1 MATILAIDDH
11 PDNLVS
17 INAILKDL
25 IPGCHMITALSG
37 AEGIETAMRETPD
50 TILLDIKMPGMDG
63 YEVCKR
69 LKENEVTRHI
79 PVIMISAIKK
89 EPEDYA
95 KGLECGA
102 DGYLPKPIDEHV
114 LVAQVNSAL
123 RTKKAED
130 QLRNQK
136 ADLDQLVRRQTAE
149 LMEKNRQLIREI
161 DERRQAEKSLKES
174 EEKYRSMMEAMEDAA
189 FICSPDFCLE
199 YQNPAMTERI
209 GRDATGELCYK
220 VMHGRDEKCPGCI
233 HAKVMRG
240 EYVKTETVSPKDGKI
255 FSVSHSPIF
264 HTDGTVSKFSIFRDI
279 TETKKLTER
288 LDQAQRMEAI
298 GTLAGGIAHDFNN
311 ILFPIIGLSE
321 MLLEEM
327 PKDSPD
333 HENLQAIHTAATRA
347 GGLVKQILSFSR
359 QAEHQK
365 IPVRVQH
372 ILKEVLK
379 LTRSTIPSNIEIT
392 QLIQGDCG
400 LVMADPS
407 QVHQI
412 AMNLVT
418 NAYHAVEASGGGISI
433 ELKEAMIA
441 GREWAGATLKPGKYA
456 AITVSDTGHGIA
468 PEVMGKIFEPYFT
481 TKSLGKGTG
490 LGLSV
495 VHGIIK
501 DHGGDIRVESQPGK
515 GAAFTVYLPVLKMAL
530 EAVSRENPVIYE
542 SGTESIL
549 LVDDEEPIVRL
560 EQMMLER
567 LGYRIT
573 TRTSSIHALD
583 TFGAHPDA
591 FDLVITDMTMP
602 IMTGDRL
609 AGELRL
615 IKPGIPII
623 LCTGFTEKMDEQRAR
638 EMGVNG
644 FLMKPVVKSDLAR
657 MVRNVLR
664 AERGC

>member
-1 MATILAIDDH
+1 MAIILAIDDN

-17 INAILKDL
+17 VNAILKDL
-25 IPGCHMITALSG
+25 IAGCHVITALSG
-37 AEGIETAMRETPD
+37 SEGIETAMREVPD
-50 TILLDIKMPGMDG
+50 TILLDIKMPFMDG
-63 YEVCKR
+63 YEVCRR
-69 LKENEVTRHI
+69 LKANAVTCHI

-89 EPEDYA
+89 EPEDYVR
-95 KGLECGA
+95 GLECGA

-136 ADLDQLVRRQTAE
+136 AVLDQLVLRQTEE
-149 LMEKNRQLIREI
+149 LVEKNRQLIREI
-161 DERRQAEKSLKES
+161 DERKQVEKSLKES

-189 FICSPDFCLE
+189 FICSPDFHLE

-209 GRDATGELCYK
+209 GRDATGELCYQ
-220 VMHGRDEKCPGCI
+220 VMHGLDEKCPGCI

-240 EYVKTETVSPKDGKI
+240 EYVKTEIVSPRDGKI

-279 TETKKLTER
+279 TETKKMAER

-321 MLLEEM
+321 MLMEEA
-327 PKDSPD
+327 PEDSPD
-333 HENLQAIHTAATRA
+333 RENLQAIHTAATRA

-365 IPVRVQH
+365 IPVRIQH

-379 LTRSTIPSNIEIT
+379 LARSTIPANIEIT

-407 QVHQI
+407 QIHQI

-418 NAYHAVEASGGGISI
+418 NAYHAVEAAGGDISIALKEVMVSGGES
-433 ELKEAMIA
+433 
-441 GREWAGATLKPGKYA
+441 AGATFAPGKYA
-456 AITVSDTGHGIA
+456 AITVSDTGHGID
-468 PEVMGKIFEPYFT
+468 PRVMGKIFEPYFT
-481 TKSLGKGTG
+481 TKGLGKGTG

-495 VHGIIK
+495 VHGIVK
-501 DHGGDIRVESQPGK
+501 DHGGDIRVQSAPGK
-515 GAAFTVYLPVLKMAL
+515 GAAFTVYLPVLKIAL
-530 EAVSRENPVIYE
+530 EAVSRVPPIIHET
-542 SGTESIL
+542 GTESIL
-549 LVDDEEPIVRL
+549 LVDDEEAIVRL

-573 TRTSSIHALD
+573 TRTSSIQALD
-583 TFGAHPDA
+583 VFSARPEA

-609 AGELRL
+609 AGELRS

-623 LCTGFTEKMDEQRAR
+623 LCTGFTEKMDEQKAR
-638 EMGVNG
+638 EIGVNG
-644 FLMKPVVKSDLAR
+644 FLMKPVVKSELAR
-657 MVRNVLR
+657 MVREVLR
-664 AERGC
+664 VER